1 MELAKDIE
9 LVIYRKIRYDVREPE
24 RVPTLSFDFFFQ
36 IRVGFDDD
44 VEEIDRVLAM
54 AKHVNDN
61 PTIVREAVRD
71 IIAVPMSE
79 LNDGVQARK
88 HLMLNPNTAVSY
100 YNEMDSK
107 FGASA
112 DAGNDDDERRML
124 IAMWIRDN
132 YAEMDEIE
140 KFVAYYKYIEPMLGR
155 AGAVF
160 RIFGANAAI
169 NPETGEPRAWWD
181 LIQNER
187 QRRGVGL
194 ASSEAPVNES
204 VEDQIARI
212 DALLNEKESPID
224 LRIYKTQVGC
234 SVDSSIGGADMEIET
249 QIRGIEGVTTVR
261 GIADSKRPVSPTS
274 DYTVYEIKFEL
285 MGASSRKE
293 YREKVLFPG
302 LRKVAGL
309 NIIDWSS
316 IHRTNVRGTIRTVRE
331 AMLREYGGDIGNFGG
346 VAGAMAH
353 GGRPDSRTMPTPRP
367 TIQQM
372 IDDWSEGGVQ
382 LYDTPMDS
390 TNMRYNVMMPVED
403 LVPLCSQTYRGDHND
418 FMGRYQNFIRNGAD
432 SPVYLAIG
440 QNGRASVTGNED
452 IIWFAQKAGQKEV
465 PVFISYQK
473 QV

>member
-1 MELAKDIE
+1 
-9 LVIYRKIRYDVREPE
+9 
-24 RVPTLSFDFFFQ
+24 FFFQ

-54 AKHVNDN
+54 AKHINDN

-79 LNDGVQARK
+79 LNDGTQARK
-88 HLMLNPNTAVSY
+88 SRLLNPNTAVSY

-112 DAGNDDDERRML
+112 AAGNDDDERRML

-132 YAEMDEIE
+132 YAQMDDLE
-140 KFVAYYKYIEPMLGR
+140 KFVAYYKYISPMLGFD
-155 AGAVF
+155 GQVF

-169 NPETGEPRAWWD
+169 NPDTGEPRAWWD
-181 LIQNER
+181 LVQNER

-194 ASSEAPVNES
+194 ADSSPVNES
-204 VEDQIARI
+204 IEDQIARI

-224 LRIYKTQVGC
+224 LRIYRTQVGC
-234 SVDSSIGGADMEIET
+234 SIDSSIGGADMEIET
-249 QIRGIEGVTTVR
+249 QIRGIEGVTTVKS
-261 GIADSKRPVSPTS
+261 IVDSRRPVSPTS

-302 LRKVAGL
+302 LRRVPGL

-331 AMLREYGGDIGNFGG
+331 NKTINESDGMIGGFGG
-346 VAGAMAH
+346 IAGGLGAL
-353 GGRPDSRTMPTPRP
+353 GRRDPRTMPTPRP

-382 LYDTPMDS
+382 LYDAPMD
-390 TNMRYNVMMPVED
+390 TTDMAYHVMVPVEE
-403 LVPLCSQTYRGDHND
+403 LTGLCSSSYRGDMND
-418 FMGRYQNFIRNGAD
+418 FMGRYQHFIRAGAEA
-432 SPVYLAIG
+432 PVYLAIG
-440 QNGRASVTGNED
+440 QNGRAKVTGGED
-452 IIWFAQKAGQKEV
+452 QIWFAKKSGLEEL